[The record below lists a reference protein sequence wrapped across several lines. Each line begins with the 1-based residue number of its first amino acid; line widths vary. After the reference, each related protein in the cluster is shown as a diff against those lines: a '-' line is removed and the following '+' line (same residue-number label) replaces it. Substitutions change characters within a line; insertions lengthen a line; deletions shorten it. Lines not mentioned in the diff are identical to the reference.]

1 MKDETRKGGALARA
15 WFVSRIASAAFRMLD
30 TPTNRPAGASFDT
43 GAKRRH
49 RCWDDRQWRSGLR
62 TVAGCWGTSMSA
74 GTIVLSL
81 AAAGFVVPSLP
92 AAAAQLKGDPA
103 KDYPSRPI
111 RVIVPFGTGSITDI
125 LTRTIMPKVS
135 EALGQQ
141 IIVDNRPGA
150 GGNMGTDMVVKAAPD
165 GYTLVS
171 GSASVL
177 AVNGF
182 LFEHMP
188 YDVATA
194 FAPITQYN
202 TVTNVLVVTPGLPAK
217 SVKDLI
223 AYAKANPGKLSFAS
237 AGAGGTI
244 HLAGEMF
251 KSMAGIRMEH
261 IVYKSSPFA
270 HVDLFSGQVHVMFD
284 GLPPALPHIRAG
296 KLRALAVATAKR
308 SQLLPE
314 LPTVAESGVPGYTV
328 QGWNGLAGPA
338 GMPKVI
344 VDKLNRETVRVLNL
358 GDVRERLLALGAE
371 PVGNSP
377 EEFAAHMKS
386 ERELWGKFIKQIGLR
401 LD

>member
-1 MKDETRKGGALARA
+1 MHARA
-15 WFVSRIASAAFRMLD
+15 LVSILAM
-30 TPTNRPAGASFDT
+30 AGF
-43 GAKRRH
+43 
-49 RCWDDRQWRSGLR
+49 
-62 TVAGCWGTSMSA
+62 
-74 GTIVLSL
+74 
-81 AAAGFVVPSLP
+81 AAASLP
-92 AAAAQLKGDPA
+92 AAAQPKRDAT
-103 KDYPSRPI
+103 KDFPTRPI

-125 LTRTIMPKVS
+125 LTRVVMPRVS
-135 EALGQQ
+135 EALGQPV
-141 IIVDNRPGA
+141 IVDNRPGA
-150 GGNMGTDMVVKAAPD
+150 GGNIGTALAVNAAPD

-182 LFEHMP
+182 LYRNMP

-202 TVTNVLVVTPGLPAK
+202 TVTNVLVVSPALPVK
-217 SVKDLI
+217 SVKELV
-223 AYAKANPGKLSFAS
+223 AYGKANPGKLSFAS

-251 KSMAGIRMEH
+251 KAMTGIKMEH
-261 IVYKSSPFA
+261 IVYKASPLA
-270 HVDLFSGQVHVMFD
+270 HVDLFAGQVHLMFD
-284 GLPPALPHIRAG
+284 GLPPALPQIRAG

-314 LPTVAESGVPGYTV
+314 LPTVAEAGVPGYAV

-338 GMPKVI
+338 GMPRAI
-344 VDKLNRETVRVLNL
+344 VDRLNRETVRALSL
-358 GDVRERLLALGAE
+358 ADVRERLLALGAE

-377 EEFAAHMKS
+377 GEFAAHMKA
-386 ERELWGKFIKQIGLR
+386 ERELWGKLIKQIGLR

>member
-1 MKDETRKGGALARA
+1 MKDETKRGSVLARA
-15 WFVSRIASAAFRMLD
+15 WSVIRTASAVF
-30 TPTNRPAGASFDT
+30 G
-43 GAKRRH
+43 
-49 RCWDDRQWRSGLR
+49 
-62 TVAGCWGTSMSA
+62 V
-74 GTIVLSL
+74 L
-81 AAAGFVVPSLP
+81 AAASVVPP
-92 AAAAQLKGDPA
+92 ATAAQVGADPA
-103 KDYPSRPI
+103 GDFPNRPI

-125 LTRTIMPKVS
+125 LTRTIMPRVS
-135 EALGQQ
+135 EAFGQ
-141 IIVDNRPGA
+141 IIVVDNRPGA
-150 GGNMGTDMVVKAAPD
+150 GGNMGTGMVVKSAAD

-182 LFEHMP
+182 LFQHMP

-194 FAPITQYN
+194 FSPITQYN
-202 TVTNVLVVTPGLPAK
+202 TVTNVLVVTPTLPVN
-217 SVKDLI
+217 SVRELI

-251 KSMAGIRMEH
+251 KSMAGIQMEH

-270 HVDLFSGQVHVMFD
+270 HIDLFSGQVQIMFD

-296 KLRALAVATAKR
+296 KLRALAVATTKR

-314 LPTVAESGVPGYTV
+314 VPTVAEAGLPGYNV
-328 QGWNGLAGPA
+328 QAWNGLAGPA
-338 GMPKVI
+338 GIPKPI

-358 GDVRERLLALGAE
+358 PEVRGRLLALGAE
-371 PVGNSP
+371 VVGNSP

>member
-1 MKDETRKGGALARA
+1 MKLDTRQGSALARA
-15 WFVSRIASAAFRMLD
+15 WSVSCIAKGRFWVSD
-30 TPTNRPAGASFDT
+30 TPTRRPPSAGFDA
-43 GAKRRH
+43 GGKGRG
-49 RCWDDRQWRSGLR
+49 RCWDHRQLSSRLR
-62 TVAGCWGTSMSA
+62 IVSGCWRTRISTGTV
-74 GTIVLSL
+74 VLIMATASL
-81 AAAGFVVPSLP
+81 VAPSLP
-92 AAAAQLKGDPA
+92 AAAAQIKGDPA
-103 KDYPSRPI
+103 KDYPTRPI

-125 LTRTIMPKVS
+125 LTRTIMVKVS
-135 EALGQQ
+135 EALGQS
-141 IIVDNRPGA
+141 ILVDNRPGA
-150 GGNMGTDMVVKAAPD
+150 GGNIGTDIAVKATPD

-171 GSASVL
+171 GAASVF

-182 LFEHMP
+182 LFQNMP

-202 TVTNVLVVTPGLPAK
+202 RVTNVLVVTPVLPVK
-217 SVKDLI
+217 SVKELI

-251 KSMAGIRMEH
+251 KAMAGIQMEH

-308 SQLLPE
+308 SQLVPE
-314 LPTVAESGVPGYTV
+314 LPTVAEAGVPGYNV

-338 GMPKVI
+338 GMPRAI
-344 VDKLNRETVRVLNL
+344 VDRLNRETVRVLNMS
-358 GDVRERLLALGAE
+358 DVRERLLALGAE
-371 PVGNSP
+371 PVGSSP
-377 EEFAAHMKS
+377 KEFAAHMKS
-386 ERELWGKFIKQIGLR
+386 ERELWGQFIKQIGLR

>member
-1 MKDETRKGGALARA
+1 MSARTAVLTLALA
-15 WFVSRIASAAFRMLD
+15 
-30 TPTNRPAGASFDT
+30 G
-43 GAKRRH
+43 
-49 RCWDDRQWRSGLR
+49 
-62 TVAGCWGTSMSA
+62 
-74 GTIVLSL
+74 L
-81 AAAGFVVPSLP
+81 AAASAPG
-92 AAAAQLKGDPA
+92 AAAQPRGDPA
-103 KDYPSRPI
+103 GDYPRRPI
-111 RVIVPFGTGSITDI
+111 RVIVPFGAGSITDI
-125 LTRTIMPKVS
+125 LTRSVMPKVS
-135 EALGQQ
+135 EALGQP
-141 IIVDNRPGA
+141 IVVDNRPGA
-150 GGNMGTDMVVKAAPD
+150 GGNIGTDMAVKAAPD

-182 LFEHMP
+182 LYRNMP

-202 TVTNVLVVTPGLPAK
+202 TVTNVLVVTPALPVK

-223 AYAKANPGKLSFAS
+223 AYGKANPGKLLFAS

-251 KSMAGIRMEH
+251 KAMTGIQMEH
-261 IVYKSSPFA
+261 IVYKASPLA
-270 HVDLFSGQVHVMFD
+270 HVDLFTGQVHLMFD
-284 GLPPALPHIRAG
+284 GLPPALPQLRAG

-314 LPTVAESGVPGYTV
+314 LPTVAEAGVPGYAV

-338 GMPKVI
+338 GLPRAI
-344 VDKLNRETVRVLNL
+344 VEKLNRETVRVL
-358 GDVRERLLALGAE
+358 GMSDVRERLLALGAE

-377 EEFAAHMKS
+377 AEFAAYMKA
-386 ERELWGKFIKQIGLR
+386 ERELWGKLIRQIGLR